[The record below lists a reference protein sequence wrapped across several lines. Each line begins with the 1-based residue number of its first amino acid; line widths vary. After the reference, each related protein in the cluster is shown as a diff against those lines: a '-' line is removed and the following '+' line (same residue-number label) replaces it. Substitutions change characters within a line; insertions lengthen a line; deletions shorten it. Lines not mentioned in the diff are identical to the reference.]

1 MNYRTL
7 LLVTGF
13 FWFIMAPCSTEEEQL
28 MTRQIYPSSESDTNH
43 TTLRSLQSSEPH
55 SRSSVKW
62 VIRHGEHTIPG
73 GYILFSN
80 VSNVVI
86 TGDAYCANQTRNCII
101 QCVEEKGEKNLCVFA
116 FQDSVN
122 ITIKHL
128 QFKYPEDRFLSASE
142 PENVL
147 KVVPGRVS
155 SDGYCLEDPHG
166 KSLICLRYRPLVLIN
181 VTHLAMFDL
190 VWTGFNSHWTFIH
203 PSGDYTIKNC
213 HLRGIQAAQ
222 QVQERNRNPR
232 CNIVFWIRY
241 PRDYAGSFA
250 ATVSECTFESTGL
263 FNATA
268 TRTVF
273 NNHAIQVSSNI
284 ERRLDAK
291 AIVQIT
297 NCTFLGCSAVDIRMK
312 SFPPQAKVEVSHCLI
327 NGLATEDCLDKE
339 VYNTLASAFRLVL
352 SSGTDKRHMTP
363 CPMCENGPQIAIIDN
378 NVTGMA
384 SMMGSGVELVF
395 IDYKPDIVC
404 SCMWVKIENNTFC
417 DSWGLKY
424 GSVLHAVYQNTTDI
438 PPSGK
443 TLNSGQY
450 LKIEVAGNVFQE
462 TYARITFCYML
473 TTVQLSHERYR
484 TGIEVNFNSTNH
496 CVIGD
501 SGLGVVHV
509 EGFQFGVT
517 QVIFTEN
524 RIINNKASG
533 MSILNAKITITG
545 NNEILGNLA
554 PFGGGVLLNGNSEL
568 LLTNSTNLTIANN
581 TALIRGG
588 GIYVTENCVLMANKK
603 CSCFFQIASDINS
616 SSLMEFH
623 GRIHIR
629 NNSAM
634 SVRESIFNPNLDAC
648 AMNTPLN
655 TTELKMEAF
664 RSIFNISREDFQK
677 EISSQP
683 HKICLCECDASGSVR
698 RNCNVGT
705 SPPYVLHPGQNMQ
718 LSLCILGDMNI
729 TLSAVLSVTIMTHVL
744 GNNNGTANFK
754 QIQIPDNTY
763 HTQYLFATGCNDVK
777 FDLLHSRTSSVQP
790 GLFYTYL
797 SIPTTENTHDYW
809 KIINLST
816 YLKTKLNPV
825 CPPGFEMNT
834 STQKCQCHRKI
845 KDFGIKCSLDTMK
858 FDIPYG
864 HWIGMFTTT
873 TNNNND
879 NDNVNNSTIGSDT
892 SGGTTAVI
900 VSGNCPPAYCK
911 SKQRM
916 EIKLNESNEILCVD
930 NRGGV
935 LCGQCKDGTSVTM
948 WSNTCRICSYTGL
961 LWTVL
966 YILSGPL
973 LIIFI
978 CVFNW
983 TISTRSING
992 LLFYINVMNINSDLL
1007 HPRVLVISQI
1017 LAFFN
1022 LEFGI
1027 SMCMYTGMTEFGK
1040 TMIYFAFPTYLLV
1053 LVGLLIFISQ
1063 RINMH
1068 QINKLIGPRITP
1080 VLATVVYFSYTMLS
1094 KRVAASLLY
1103 STVCNTATNEC
1114 YKVWLFDGS
1123 LRYLSDWKH
1132 IVLSCVALLFLV
1144 LVLIPITVVAIIGDL
1159 FRRFI
1164 KKNWYMNFLDTVHGS
1179 FRCRFGFWVGLRLL
1193 ARVVILVLRISTEE
1207 RIVLPTTAVITLTLM
1222 TLQWLLKPFR
1232 HLRMECFTHRKLE
1245 KYAIEE
1251 KKKRNIAN
1259 GLDCTFLL
1267 NLTAL
1272 YLCLAYLPDKADI
1285 LVPLSVVVASVQAV
1299 LIFVYHTFEYSPFG
1313 PYITRFLSKCW
1324 KRYKVYREKRREVP
1338 LPPPSPTDLG
1348 LPLVLRASDCV
1359 DSDDD
1364 DDDGDDD
1371 SSDESGCELRVDG
1384 SQTIE
1389 TYIEG
1394 GISTQSMMMK
1404 SRNE

>member
-7 LLVTGF
+7 TLVTVF
-13 FWFIMAPCSTEEEQL
+13 IWFIIATCSAEEEQL
-28 MTRQIYPSSESDTNH
+28 TTKQIYPSLRSDTSR
-43 TTLRSLQSSEPH
+43 TTLRSLQSRVPH
-55 SRSSVKW
+55 RRSYVKW
-62 VIRHGEHTIPG
+62 VLRHGEHTIPG
-73 GYILFSN
+73 GYIVFSN

-86 TGDAYCANQTRNCII
+86 TGDAHCANRTRNCTIR
-101 QCVEEKGEKNLCVFA
+101 CTGVTNLCVFV

-128 QFKYPEDRFLSASE
+128 QFTYPEDKFLSASD
-142 PENVL
+142 PETVL
-147 KVVPGRVS
+147 RIVPGRVS
-155 SDGYCLEDPHG
+155 SSGYCLEDPNG
-166 KSLICLRYRPLVLIN
+166 RSLICLTKRPLVLIN
-181 VTHLAMFDL
+181 VTHLLMFDL
-190 VWTGFNSHWTFIH
+190 VWRGFNSHWTFIH

-213 HLRGIQAAQ
+213 QLRGIQAAQ
-222 QVQERNRNPR
+222 QMQQRNRNPR
-232 CNIVFWIRY
+232 YNIVFWIRY
-241 PRDYAGSFA
+241 PNGFNGSFA
-250 ATVSECTFESTGL
+250 GTVSECAFESTGL
-263 FNATA
+263 FNTTA
-268 TRTVF
+268 TRTVL

-284 ERRLDAK
+284 RRSMDVK
-291 AIVQIT
+291 AIVRIT

-312 SFPPQAKVEVSHCLI
+312 SFPPQAKVEVSRCLI
-327 NGLATEDCLDKE
+327 NGQATEDSLEKE
-339 VYNTLASAFRLVL
+339 VYNTLASAFQLIL
-352 SSGTDKRHMTP
+352 SSGTDTRFVRS
-363 CPMCENGPQIAIIDN
+363 CPLCENAPQITITDN
-378 NVTGMA
+378 NVIGMA
-384 SMMGSGVELVF
+384 SMMGSGVNLEY
-395 IDYKPDIVC
+395 IDYKPEFGC
-404 SCMWVKIENNTFC
+404 SCMWVKIENNTFR

-424 GSVLHAVYQNTTDI
+424 GSVLHAVYRNTTDI

-443 TLNSGQY
+443 MLNSMQY
-450 LKIEVAGNVFQE
+450 SKIEVAGNIFQG
-462 TYARITFCYML
+462 TYARITFCFML
-473 TTVQLSHERYR
+473 TTLQLSHGRYR

-509 EGFQFGVT
+509 EGFQFGT
-517 QVIFTEN
+517 PQVISTEN

-533 MSILNAKITITG
+533 MSLLNAKITIPG
-545 NNEILGNLA
+545 NNQILGNLA
-554 PFGGGVLLNGNSEL
+554 PFGGGVLMNGNSEL
-568 LLTNSTNLTIANN
+568 LLTNSTNLTIADN

-588 GIYVTENCVLMANKK
+588 GIYITENCILLAKK
-603 CSCFFQIASDINS
+603 RCSCFFQIASNINS
-616 SSLMEFH
+616 SSQMEFH

-629 NNSAM
+629 NNMAM
-634 SVRESIFNPNLDAC
+634 SVKESIFNPNIDAC
-648 AMNTPLN
+648 AMNRPLN
-655 TTELKMEAF
+655 TRELKMEAF
-664 RSIFNISREDFQK
+664 GSIFNISRDDFQK

-683 HKICLCECDASGSVR
+683 HKICLCECDTSGSVR
-698 RNCNVGT
+698 RYCDLGNF
-705 SPPYVLHPGQNMQ
+705 PPYVLYPGQNMQ
-718 LSLCILGDMNI
+718 LRLCVLGDMNI
-729 TLSAVLSVTIMTHVL
+729 TLSAVLSVTMTTHVH
-744 GNNNGTANFK
+744 
-754 QIQIPDNTY
+754 IQIPDNAY
-763 HTQYLFATGCNDVK
+763 HTQYLFGTGCNDVK
-777 FDLLHSRTSSVQP
+777 FDLLHTRTSPVQP
-790 GLFYTYL
+790 GLYYTYL

-816 YLKTKLNPV
+816 FLKTKLDPV
-825 CPPGFEMNT
+825 CPPGFEKNT

-845 KDFGIKCSLDTMK
+845 QALEIQCSLDTME
-858 FDIPYG
+858 FNIPYSY
-864 HWIGMFTTT
+864 WIGMDYTTTTT
-873 TNNNND
+873 TNNNN
-879 NDNVNNSTIGSDT
+879 NNNNSVNNSTIGSD
-892 SGGTTAVI
+892 SSDGIPAVI
-900 VSGNCPPAYCK
+900 VSVNCPPAYCK
-911 SKQRM
+911 PETQWPRK
-916 EIKLNESNEILCVD
+916 IKLNESNENLCLE

-935 LCGQCKDGTSVTM
+935 LCGQCINRTSVTM
-948 WSNTCRICSYTGL
+948 WSNTCKICDYTGL

-966 YILSGPL
+966 YILFGPL

-992 LLFYINVMNINSDLL
+992 LLFYINVMSINSDLL
-1007 HPRVLVISQI
+1007 YPRLLVFPQI

-1068 QINKLIGPRITP
+1068 RINKLIGPRITP

-1103 STVCNTATNEC
+1103 STVCNTATNDC

-1144 LVLIPITVVAIIGDL
+1144 LVLIPITVVATIGDL

-1179 FRCRFGFWVGLRLL
+1179 FRFGFGFWVGLRLL
-1193 ARVVILVLRISTEE
+1193 ARVVILALRIFTEE
-1207 RIVLPTTAVITLTLM
+1207 RTVLPTTAVITLAFM

-1245 KYAIEE
+1245 KYVIEE
-1251 KKKRNIAN
+1251 KKGRNIAN

-1272 YLCLAYLPDKADI
+1272 YLCLAYLPERADI
-1285 LVPLSVVVASVQAV
+1285 LVALSVVVASVQAV

-1313 PYITRFLSKCW
+1313 RYITRFFRKCW
-1324 KRYKVYREKRREVP
+1324 KRYKAYRERRREVP

-1359 DSDDD
+1359 DYD
-1364 DDDGDDD
+1364 DDDGD
-1371 SSDESGCELRVDG
+1371 SSDESGCELRVNG

-1389 TYIEG
+1389 TYVEEH
-1394 GISTQSMMMK
+1394 ISTQSMMMK